1 MASFRFSVGRVSKS
15 EYSST
20 ALALACLVAA
30 AVSFALD
37 VVHFER
43 PDLLPTGGLRT
54 LAETAAVVIP
64 IYLVVRKRAHG
75 WWLLTVLG
83 TAYVFSLTAYE
94 FERVLV
100 RTVQALRGSGTPLED
115 APWFYLVAAA
125 AMAPVLFFAI
135 EGLYDATARL
145 TWQLRLWTTQGARR
159 ALVPFTDSGAAW
171 IVAAPPAWIAMVMLP
186 LLSGYTRLS
195 GNTLSLGWLL
205 DLLGAFA
212 VILLTIPHLVKLL
225 RLGRSLPKMPA
236 GLPVADQQEWVSRH
250 AGVECVPPNSGEG
263 MTVTP
268 GLWWGHPLLLARA
281 NASDDSGWVACS
293 GLVRWDKT
301 ARYVTV
307 SAFCNVRPDLGQL
320 LGLPPGWVIT
330 TDPPQARHA
339 PDIAAKVL
347 AVVSECKIA
356 RT

>member
-1 MASFRFSVGRVSKS
+1 MATFRFSVGRVSKS
-15 EYSST
+15 EYSSV
-20 ALALACLVAA
+20 ALALACVVASA
-30 AVSFALD
+30 LSFALD

-54 LAETAAVVIP
+54 LAETAAVAIP
-64 IYLVVRKRAHG
+64 IYLVVQKRAHG
-75 WWLLTVLG
+75 WWLLTVVA

-100 RTVQALRGSGTPLED
+100 RTAQALGASGTPLED
-115 APWFYLVAAA
+115 APWFYLVAAV
-125 AMAPVLFFAI
+125 AMAPVLLLAV

-145 TWQLRLWTTQGARR
+145 TWQLRLWTTQGALR
-159 ALVPFTDSGAAW
+159 AQVPFADTGAAW
-171 IVAAPPAWIAMVMLP
+171 IVAAPLAWIAMMLLP
-186 LLSGYTRLS
+186 LLAGYTRLS
-195 GNTLSLGWLL
+195 GNALSLGWFL
-205 DLLGAFA
+205 DLLGALA

-225 RLGRSLPKMPA
+225 PLKRSLPKMPA
-236 GLPVADQQEWVSRH
+236 GLPLAAQQEWVCRQV
-250 AGVECVPPNSGEG
+250 GFECVPPNSGEG

-268 GLWWGHPLLLARA
+268 GLWWGHQLLLARA

-307 SAFCNVRPDLGQL
+307 SAFCNVRPDLGPL

-356 RT
+356 RA